1 MTLVQ
6 KSKVTRGQKGEQTRE
21 RILVKSGELF
31 ATKGFFG
38 TATRDIATAAG
49 LQQPSLFFHFA
60 SKQAIADE
68 LLAYSLSRP
77 KTFAGRLVKES
88 GSAAARLYAYISF
101 DTEHLASS
109 PYDLTGIHQDGL
121 LSMPDFREWKLA
133 GDALAQH
140 IRTLI
145 RQGHADGSLLPL
157 DPILVQHMISG
168 INLNT
173 IRRVGYKQRGKSSLP
188 EFVADFILRGLL
200 RNPSSLPAVQN
211 EGRALLLR
219 LKTDE

>member
-1 MTLVQ
+1 M
-6 KSKVTRGQKGEQTRE
+6 
-21 RILVKSGELF
+21 
-31 ATKGFFG
+31 
-38 TATRDIATAAG
+38 
-49 LQQPSLFFHFA
+49 QQPSLFFHFA

-173 IRRVGYKQRGKSSLP
+173 IRRVGYKQRGKSTLP

-211 EGRALLLR
+211 EGRELLLR
-219 LKTDE
+219 LKTDD

>member
-31 ATKGFFG
+31 AAKGFFG

-133 GDALAQH
+133 GDALAQY

>member
-1 MTLVQ
+1 MTLNQ
-6 KSKVTRGQKGEQTRE
+6 KSKAAGGQKGEQTRE
-21 RILVKSGELF
+21 RILVKSAELF
-31 ATKGFFG
+31 AAKGFFG

-68 LLAYSLSRP
+68 LLAYSLTRP
-77 KTFAGRLVKES
+77 KKFAGRLVKES

-101 DTEHLASS
+101 DTEFLVSS

-121 LSMPDFREWKLA
+121 LSMPEFREWKLA
-133 GDALAQH
+133 SDTLAQH

-145 RQGHADGSLLPL
+145 RQGHSDGSLLPF
-157 DPILVQHMISG
+157 DQILVQHMISG

-173 IRRVGYKQRGKSSLP
+173 IRRVGYKQRGKSGLP
-188 EFVADFILRGLL
+188 EFVATFILRGLL
-200 RNPSSLPAVQN
+200 RSARNLPAVQR
-211 EGRALLLR
+211 EGRALLIR
-219 LKTDE
+219 MNIEP

>member
-21 RILVKSGELF
+21 RILVKSSELF
-31 ATKGFFG
+31 AEKGFFG
-38 TATRDIATAAG
+38 TATRDIAAAAG

-60 SKQAIADE
+60 SKQAIVDE

-133 GDALAQH
+133 GNTLAQH

-157 DPILVQHMISG
+157 DPILAQHMISG

-173 IRRVGYKQRGKSSLP
+173 MRRVGYKARGKRGLP

-200 RNPSSLPAVQN
+200 SNPRSLPAVQK

-219 LKTDE
+219 LKTAE